1 MSAAVI
7 YIQGVDLLL
16 KPPCLIKS
24 QNFCLLKCLG
34 DFFLLLINWPAYQE
48 KRDQSIRIKPVM

>member
-1 MSAAVI
+1 MSAAAI

-24 QNFCLLKCLG
+24 QNFCLLKGLG
-34 DFFLLLINWPAYQE
+34 DFFPPNKLACIKKRRINL
-48 KRDQSIRIKPVM
+48 